1 VARLGSAV
9 RLRLV
14 PLLAIAFAAASA
26 LLLLVGG
33 TQQPCLLIAQLIGNT
48 ALALLGLELWRR
60 RSLRALGGLVLG
72 LAAVTYVLLAQI
84 AVAVLAPL
92 TSG

>member
-1 VARLGSAV
+1 V
-9 RLRLV
+9 RLRLL
-14 PLLAIAFAAASA
+14 PLLAIAFAGASA

-33 TQQPCLLIAQLIGNT
+33 AQQPCLLIAQLIGNT
-48 ALALLGLELWRR
+48 AQALLGLEFWRR
-60 RSLRALGGLVLG
+60 RSLRALGWLVLG

-84 AVAVLAPL
+84 AVRVLAPL